1 VPAAELVSADRA
13 HAEQPYAEWP
23 GRIPGAVLW
32 SRVTGPPGGQRVL
45 PDGCMDLIWRDG
57 ELIVAGPD
65 TQAHLPSD
73 PPGRHYAG
81 VRFGPGGA
89 PGVLGVPAAELR
101 DRRVPLDAI
110 WPSRQ
115 VRRLLDRLHD
125 SSDPVGGLEAA
136 VLAHLDRAHRPGVG
150 IGPDGG
156 PEPWVRAAV
165 EAVRRGAS
173 VPDLAEATGWSERQL
188 RRRCLEVFG
197 YGPKMLGRVLR
208 MNDALELA
216 RAGTPFA
223 EVAAVT
229 GYADQA
235 HLTRDWR
242 DLTGTT
248 PRELVGPP
256 RPSE

>member
-1 VPAAELVSADRA
+1 VSATEQLYADSS
-13 HAEQPYAEWP
+13 HDEQPYDEWP
-23 GRIPGAVLW
+23 GRIRGAVLW
-32 SRVTGPPGGQRVL
+32 TRVTGPPGGKRVL

-65 TQAHLPSD
+65 TRAYLPAD
-73 PPGRHYAG
+73 PPGRRYAG
-81 VRFGPGGA
+81 LRFGPGTA

-101 DRRVPLDAI
+101 DRRVSLDAI
-110 WPSRQ
+110 WPSRR
-115 VRRLLDRLHD
+115 VSRLLDRLHHAA
-125 SSDPVGGLEAA
+125 DPADGLEQA
-136 VLAHLDRAHRPGVG
+136 VLDHLGRSDRSRAGLVAVDSEG
-150 IGPDGG
+150 E

-165 EAVRRGAS
+165 DAVRRGAS
-173 VPDLAEATGWSERQL
+173 VPELAEQTGWSERQL

-208 MNDALELA
+208 MNAALELA

-248 PRELVGPP
+248 PRDLVLPAP
-256 RPSE
+256 

>member
-1 VPAAELVSADRA
+1 MDASSPG
-13 HAEQPYAEWP
+13 AEQPYREIP

-32 SRVTGPPGGQRVL
+32 TRVTGPPGEQRVL

-65 TQAHLPSD
+65 THAHLPAD
-73 PPGRHYAG
+73 PPGRRYAG
-81 VRFGPGGA
+81 LRFGPGGA

-101 DRRVPLDAI
+101 DRRVSLDAI
-110 WPSRQ
+110 WPSGR
-115 VRRLLDRLHD
+115 VRRLLDRMHGLT
-125 SSDPVGGLEAA
+125 DPVDGLEAA
-136 VLAHLDRAHRPGVG
+136 VLEHLEHADRPGAGLVVVDSAG
-150 IGPDGG
+150 V

-165 EAVRRGAS
+165 DAVQRGAS
-173 VPDLAEATGWSERQL
+173 VPELAAEAGWSERQL
-188 RRRCLEVFG
+188 RRRCLDVFG
-197 YGPKMLGRVLR
+197 YGPKTLGRVLR
-208 MNDALELA
+208 MNTALELA

-242 DLTGTT
+242 DLTGAT
-248 PRELVGPP
+248 PTELVLPH
-256 RPSE
+256 S